1 MGSALTTMGGILGL
15 VAAGLAWYLCL
26 AAVGASTFGRPILPN
41 PPLFRILRDRY
52 PSGPGPGEV
61 DHP

>member
-41 PPLFRILRDRY
+41 PPLFR
-52 PSGPGPGEV
+52 S
-61 DHP
+61 